1 MAKKPAEKKMDKLV
15 REKAVTKKD
24 FTDKPAPEVWT
35 DEHYNKV
42 VATYTS
48 LYKSSNGLFSD
59 LAKEDM
65 FNQVT
70 ALYNRV
76 VEGSLIVEKPVDNG

>member
-35 DEHYNKV
+35 DALFKEYVEIKRN
-42 VATYTS
+42 A
-48 LYKSSNGLFSD
+48 YKDGDDFYKRYAWQDINEMMDQVMAGEIIVQ
-59 LAKEDM
+59 KELD
-65 FNQVT
+65 T
-70 ALYNRV
+70 
-76 VEGSLIVEKPVDNG
+76 E

>member
-35 DEHYNKV
+35 ESGYQMYLDMHKKDYEQGGSVTKEFVLRCLNELFDKV
-42 VATYTS
+42 LSGEIIVQ
-48 LYKSSNGLFSD
+48 
-59 LAKEDM
+59 KEID
-65 FNQVT
+65 T
-70 ALYNRV
+70 
-76 VEGSLIVEKPVDNG
+76 E